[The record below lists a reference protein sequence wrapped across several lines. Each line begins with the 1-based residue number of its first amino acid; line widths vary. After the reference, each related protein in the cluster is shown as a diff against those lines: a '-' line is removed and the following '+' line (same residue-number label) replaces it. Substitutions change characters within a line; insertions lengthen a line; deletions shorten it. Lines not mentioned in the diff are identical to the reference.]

1 MNIIVADDDLVTLK
15 IVSGALED
23 AGHSVRQARNGT
35 EAQKLIR
42 ESRPD
47 VVFTD
52 WNMPECNGLE
62 LCRWVRSVFSVPY
75 VYIIVITAR
84 RSGNDAVQ
92 ALSEGA
98 DDFVRK
104 PIEAAEIVARA
115 RAAER
120 ILALES
126 RQVTIRV
133 LAKLAESRD
142 PETGEHLERVSA
154 YVQLVYEGLA
164 IHSPYLEEITSIDPE
179 ALELASCLHDIG
191 KVGIPDSVL
200 LKPGRLT
207 DEEFEIMKEHTTI
220 GANAIESSLGVD
232 DRADFLTMARDIALT
247 HHERWD
253 GTGYPN
259 GLAGL
264 EIPLVGRIMA
274 VADIYDA
281 MTTPRVYRGAM
292 DHDDVV
298 KTVVAE
304 RGKQLDP
311 VLVDVFSE
319 TTDQFKAILE
329 RNGASLDGVTDPAE
343 NQLDLLTDKME

>member
-1 MNIIVADDDLVTLK
+1 MNIIVADDDLVTLH
-15 IVSGALED
+15 IVGRALED
-23 AGHSVRQARNGT
+23 AGHSVRRARNGT

-47 VVFTD
+47 AIFTD
-52 WNMPECNGLE
+52 WNMPGCDGLE
-62 LCRWVRSVFSVPY
+62 LCRWVRSVFSSPY

-84 RSGNDAVQ
+84 SSGGDAVH

-104 PIEAAEIVARA
+104 PIETAEIVARA

-126 RQVTIRV
+126 RQLTIRV

-154 YVQLVYEGLA
+154 YIRLMYQGLA
-164 IHSPYLEEITSIDPE
+164 VNSPYLEEITSIDPE

-207 DEEFEIMKEHTTI
+207 AEEFEIMKQHTTI
-220 GANAIESSLGVD
+220 GANALDGALGAD
-232 DRADFLTMARDIALT
+232 DSAEFLTMARDIVLT

-253 GTGYPN
+253 GTGYPK

-274 VADIYDA
+274 VADVYDA
-281 MTTPRVYRGAM
+281 MTTTRIYRGAVP
-292 DHDDVV
+292 HDDVV
-298 KTVVAE
+298 EIVLAE
-304 RGKQLDP
+304 RGKQFDP
-311 VLVDVFSE
+311 VLVDVFAQM
-319 TTDQFKAILE
+319 TDRFKAILDCVGGTPGE
-329 RNGASLDGVTDPAE
+329 VADDAE
-343 NQLDLLTDKME
+343 GQLDLLTEKID